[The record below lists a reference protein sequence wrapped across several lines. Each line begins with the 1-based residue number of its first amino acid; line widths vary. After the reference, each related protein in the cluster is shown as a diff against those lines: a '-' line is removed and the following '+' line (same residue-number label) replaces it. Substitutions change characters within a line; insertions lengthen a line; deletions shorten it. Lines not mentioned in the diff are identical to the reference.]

1 MSSAQPSPDRTYD
14 VAILGSGLG
23 GSMLGAVLARHGAR
37 VLLLDAESH
46 PRFAHGEVPTPRSMV
61 ALRVVAERYGVPELK
76 TLTSFENLTRILG
89 PQFGIQ
95 RHWGFLRHREGERQD
110 PREVTQSVTPAL
122 MHTAAHLYRQETD
135 SHVYHTAVRYG
146 CTPRQG
152 FRVTELELAGDGVT
166 VAGQDGSEYRARYL
180 VDASGRKSPVADKLG
195 LRDGPSPLKHR
206 SRMAASH
213 LIGVRPTDGVLA
225 ARSPRDVPPVPW
237 HQGSVHHL
245 FDGGWI
251 WVTPFDNTPRSR
263 NPLCSVGLMLDPQR
277 HPDAAGSG
285 ADEVGTVAARF
296 PDIGRQ
302 LDGAAAFREWEVVAA
317 VPYASSQL
325 VGDRWCLLGESAGFV
340 DPLFSRSLSD
350 TTEAVNALAWRLL
363 RAIADD
369 DFSADRFDYLQRL
382 QRGFLSFDDD
392 LVRSAYAAFDDYDLW
407 NAVFRIWAW
416 GSGGG
421 SFRLQSALTKFLAD
435 GREEHFTA
443 LEDVPHVGFC
453 WPDHDGFKALF
464 DGLVARAEAHR
475 AGTLTGREAAR
486 DLFAM
491 LEEADFVP
499 KHLGFAE
506 RDERFLNPT
515 PKKIIRS
522 LRWARTG
529 ADPQVRRLLMGN
541 VQHAVGSRLRGRRI
555 F

>member
-1 MSSAQPSPDRTYD
+1 MSTAPDRTYD

-23 GSMLGAVLARHGAR
+23 GSMLGAVLARHGAQ

-61 ALRVVAERYGVPELK
+61 ALRSVAERYGVPELK
-76 TLTSFENLTRILG
+76 TITSFENCTRILG

-122 MHTAAHLYRQETD
+122 MHTAAHLYRQEID
-135 SHVYHTAVRYG
+135 SHVYHTAIRYG

-152 FRVTELELAGDGVT
+152 FRVTEIALAGDGVT

-180 VDASGRKSPVADKLG
+180 VDASGRRSPLVDKLG

-206 SRMAASH
+206 SRMTSSH

-225 ARSPRDVPPVPW
+225 PRGPRDLPPVPW

-245 FDGGWI
+245 FDGGWV

-263 NPLCSVGLMLDPQR
+263 NPLCSVGLVLDPDKHPGMPGQR
-277 HPDAAGSG
+277 A
-285 ADEVGTVAARF
+285 ADEVAAFGERF

-302 LDGAAAFREWEVVAA
+302 LADAAPFREWEVVDE

-350 TTEAVNALAWRLL
+350 TTEAVSALARRLI
-363 RAIADD
+363 RAVTDD
-369 DFSADRFDYLQRL
+369 DFSAERFAYVERL
-382 QRGFLSFDDD
+382 QRGFLAFDDD
-392 LVRSAYAAFDDYDLW
+392 LVRSAYASFDDYDLW

-421 SFRLQSALTKFLAD
+421 SFRLQAALTRFLAD
-435 GREEHFTA
+435 GRDEHFTA
-443 LEDVPHVGFC
+443 LEDVPHPGFC
-453 WPDHDGFKALF
+453 WPDHDGFKGLF
-464 DGLVARAEAHR
+464 DEMVARCAAHR
-475 AGTLTGREAAR
+475 AGELSGRDAAR
-486 DLFAM
+486 DLFAR
-491 LEEADFVP
+491 LEAADFVP

-529 ADPQVRRLLMGN
+529 ADPQVRQLLVGN

>member
-1 MSSAQPSPDRTYD
+1 MSSTRPVADRTYD

-37 VLLLDAESH
+37 VLLLDTESH

-61 ALRVVAERYGVPELK
+61 ALRGLAERYGVPELK
-76 TLTSFENLTRILG
+76 TLTSFENCSRIIG
-89 PQFGIQ
+89 PSFGIQ

-110 PREVTQSVTPAL
+110 PREVTQSVTPSL
-122 MHTAAHLYRQETD
+122 MHTSAHLYRQETD
-135 SHVYHTAVRYG
+135 SYVYHAAVHYG
-146 CTPRQG
+146 CVPRQG
-152 FRVTELELAGDGVT
+152 FRVAGLDIGADGV
-166 VAGQDGSEYRARYL
+166 AIGGQDGSEYGARYL
-180 VDASGRKSPVADKLG
+180 VDASGRRSPLADKLG

-206 SRMAASH
+206 SRMTSSH

-225 ARSPRDVPPVPW
+225 ARAARDVPPVPW

-245 FDGGWI
+245 FDGGWV

-263 NPLCSVGLMLDPQR
+263 NPLCSVGLVLDPDR
-277 HPDAAGSG
+277 HPAPERPGE
-285 ADEVGTVAARF
+285 DEVAAVTARF
-296 PDIGRQ
+296 PDIARQ
-302 LDGAAAFREWEVVAA
+302 LAGASPLREWEVVEE

-325 VGDRWCLLGESAGFV
+325 VGDRWCLLSESAGFV

-369 DFSADRFDYLQRL
+369 DFSADRFDYVQRL
-382 QRGFLSFDDD
+382 QRGFLAFDDE

-421 SFRLQSALTKFLAD
+421 SFRLQAALTRFLAD
-435 GREEHFTA
+435 GRDQHFTA

-464 DGLVARAEAHR
+464 GELVARCEAHR
-475 AGTLTGREAAR
+475 AGTLSGREAAR
-486 DLFAM
+486 ELFAM
-491 LEEADFVP
+491 LDDANFVP

-529 ADPQVRRLLMGN
+529 ADPQVRRLLVGN